1 MQEKRKQER
10 REMTTIRVLLAD
22 DHKIIRDGLKTL
34 IEKEAGMEVIAEAD
48 NGRKTV
54 RLAQKLHPT
63 VVIMDV
69 TMPDMNGIDATRKI
83 MEETPGVRVIGLSMH
98 SDRRYVLGM
107 LEAGACG
114 YLLKDCAFEE
124 LATAIRNVAGGNT
137 YLSPRIAEVVVQGY
151 LDKTPGPSHGSGSV
165 LTPREREVLQLLAEG
180 MAAKEIASH
189 LNVSVKTVETHRRN
203 MMEKLNMRGIAELTK
218 YAVREGL
225 VSIEG

>member
-1 MQEKRKQER
+1 M
-10 REMTTIRVLLAD
+10 MTTIRVLLAD

-34 IEKEAGMEVIAEAD
+34 IDREAGLEVIAEAED
-48 NGRKTV
+48 GRQTV
-54 RLAQKLHPT
+54 RLAQKLRPN

-69 TMPDMNGIDATRKI
+69 TMPDMNGIEATRKI
-83 MEETPGVRVIGLSMH
+83 VEEASGVRVIGLSMH
-98 SDRRYVLGM
+98 TDRRYILGM
-107 LEAGACG
+107 LEAGASG

-124 LATAIRNVAGGNT
+124 LAAAIRNVVGGNT
-137 YLSPRIAEVVVQGY
+137 YLSPRIADVVVKGY
-151 LDKTPGPSHGSGSV
+151 LDKAPGLLRGAGSG
-165 LTPREREVLQLLAEG
+165 LTAREREVLQLLAEG

-203 MMEKLNMRGIAELTK
+203 MMEKLNMRSIAELTK

>member
-1 MQEKRKQER
+1 MPERKKQER
-10 REMTTIRVLLAD
+10 REMSTIRVLLAD

-34 IEKEAGMEVIAEAD
+34 IEKEVGMEVIAEAE

-54 RLAQKLHPT
+54 RLAQKLRPN

-69 TMPDMNGIDATRKI
+69 SMPDMNGIDATRKI
-83 MEETPGVRVIGLSMH
+83 IEETPGVRVIGLSMH

-124 LATAIRNVAGGNT
+124 LATAIRNVARGDT
-137 YLSPRIAEVVVQGY
+137 YLSPRIAEVVVKGY
-151 LDKTPGPSHGSGSV
+151 LDKTPGPSRGSGSV